1 MVPYGKQSI
10 DNDDISAV
18 VACLQ
23 SDWLTQGP
31 KVKAFEEALAGY
43 CGARYA
49 VAVSSG
55 TAALHIACLAAGIRK
70 GDEVVTTPITF
81 VASANCIVFCGGKPV
96 FTDIQKDTNNIDPEE
111 IRRNRNSK
119 TKAIIPVD
127 FAGHPCDIEN
137 IHRIAKEHDLVIIED
152 GCHALGARYKVQC
165 SKLDVAK
172 RWFKVGS
179 CEHADMAVFSFHPV
193 KHITTGEGGV
203 VLTNDAGYYKKLNML
218 RSHGITKDPEH
229 FVSKDG
235 VLDKTFYGPWY
246 YEMQELGFN
255 YRITDIQ
262 CALGLSQLKKL
273 DSFVERRRVIAVRY
287 NEAFKGIEPV
297 KIPYEL
303 EYAQSSYHLYTLQ
316 VDFDRI
322 NKSRTDFVEELKM
335 KGVGTQVH
343 YVPVHLQPYYKKH
356 FDYRE
361 GDYPNAESYYR
372 RTISLPLYPAMTD
385 EDVEKVIRAV
395 KGSLS
400 VR

>member
-1 MVPYGKQSI
+1 MIPYGKQSI
-10 DNDDISAV
+10 DRDDIRAV
-18 VACLQ
+18 IACLQ

-31 KVKAFEEALAGY
+31 KVKEFEEALAGY

-70 GDEVVTTPITF
+70 GDEVITTPITF

-96 FTDIQKDTNNIDPEE
+96 FADIQKDTNNIDPKE
-111 IRRNRNSK
+111 IRRKSNLR

-137 IHRIAKEHDLVIIED
+137 IHRIAKEYDLVIIED
-152 GCHALGARYKVQC
+152 GCHALGAQYKAQG

-172 RWFKVGS
+172 QWLKVGT
-179 CEHADMAVFSFHPV
+179 CEHADMTVFSFHPV
-193 KHITTGEGGV
+193 KHITTGEGGMI
-203 VLTNDAGYYKKLNML
+203 LTNNADYYKKLNVL
-218 RSHGITKDPEH
+218 RSHGITKDLER
-229 FVSKDG
+229 FVSKDD

-273 DSFVERRRVIAVRY
+273 DSFVERRRAIAVHY
-287 NEAFKGIEPV
+287 NEAFKCIEAV
-297 KIPYEL
+297 KIPSEP
-303 EYAQSSYHLYTLQ
+303 ENTQSSYHLYTLQ

-322 NKSRTDFVEELKM
+322 NKSRTDFMEELKM
-335 KGVGTQVH
+335 KEVSIQVH
-343 YVPVHLQPYYKKH
+343 YIPVHLQPYYKKQ
-356 FDYRE
+356 FNCQE

-385 EDVEKVIRAV
+385 GDVSKVISAV
-395 KGSLS
+395 KGTLN
-400 VR
+400 V